1 MKPCWVKSFFFVLLL
16 TAVGT
21 LAFAATGKGDVSD
34 KQPAIKKQRVL
45 MGVFGALHKRVAEP
59 AKEEIVTEERT
70 PEVKTSAL
78 KKVELLVKDLFCDE
92 TPKESDELLSLGDN
106 GKSQSVK
113 LFPKTTGKTKT
124 LTANDFIHFHR
135 TQAIRDKVQQGKFKT
150 PLALPNLEDEN

>member
-70 PEVKTSAL
+70 PEMKTSAL

-92 TPKESDELLSLGDN
+92 TP
-106 GKSQSVK
+106 
-113 LFPKTTGKTKT
+113 
-124 LTANDFIHFHR
+124 
-135 TQAIRDKVQQGKFKT
+135 
-150 PLALPNLEDEN
+150 